1 MCKVRQCKPLP
12 VISYYIEVDER
23 GDQDPEW
30 NWKQCSDH
38 IKVFIYC
45 SSFDEIEEIRKA
57 AVRDILKNY
66 RTGSGHELSIP

>member
-1 MCKVRQCKPLP
+1 MCKVIQFNPLP
-12 VISYYIEVDER
+12 AIDYFIEVHEH

-30 NWKQCSDH
+30 NWKRSSDR

-57 AVRDILKNY
+57 AVRDIEKNY